1 MHLDCIPTTPI
12 EDITNLNTNHINL
25 LRNMYEEGRQV
36 IWQQIQSSH
45 LLSSKIDRMEQID
58 PLIIAG

>member
-1 MHLDCIPTTPI
+1 VHLDCIPTTPI

-25 LRNMYEEGRQV
+25 VRNMYEEGRQV

>member
-1 MHLDCIPTTPI
+1 
-12 EDITNLNTNHINL
+12 
-25 LRNMYEEGRQV
+25 MYEEGRQV